1 MGDLF
6 WDLFL
11 RPDLSTRRRHLTRL
25 TTHIHQCL
33 YSFFF
38 KVFFYIN
45 QSLPNVLIYFQL
57 FIINVLYNNV
67 EYAVCSAVVWLI
79 CVVGWCRVVSS
90 LIHYKQG
97 GEEEGWFH
105 GSKWGWAIFSS
116 LRLVGSWA
124 GTRLYKIERALP
136 LYSDDWGSRH
146 DAWMD
151 PMSQTTHPFRHYS
164 PLVAV
169 ITDVDLDR
177 FKKKIIVIWR
187 K

>member
-33 YSFFF
+33 YSFF
-38 KVFFYIN
+38 FFYIN

-116 LRLVGSWA
+116 LRLVESWA
-124 GTRLYKIERALP
+124 GTRLHQVPWQRERESESSLSPPILRWLRFTSWGLDGPYPYIPNKQHIHSDTLP
-136 LYSDDWGSRH
+136 PSGCSHHRC
-146 DAWMD
+146 
-151 PMSQTTHPFRHYS
+151 
-164 PLVAV
+164 
-169 ITDVDLDR
+169 
-177 FKKKIIVIWR
+177 
-187 K
+187 